1 MDISPSHS
9 DGSLVSMDE
18 SKSNS
23 DRVRTL
29 EVENIDDH
37 ELAVVDSIE
46 KNACST
52 IYISEHVKAAAVICK
67 RDSLVDFESG
77 DKIVNIDK
85 LCTTMGL
92 RGRRARAVACLVLS
106 VKETD

>member
-52 IYISEHVKAAAVICK
+52 IYISEHVKAAGLDLFS
-67 RDSLVDFESG
+67 R
-77 DKIVNIDK
+77 IV
-85 LCTTMGL
+85 
-92 RGRRARAVACLVLS
+92 LVLAFH
-106 VKETD
+106 VKYNIYLYNLSTFDSCSSYMQERFTCGL